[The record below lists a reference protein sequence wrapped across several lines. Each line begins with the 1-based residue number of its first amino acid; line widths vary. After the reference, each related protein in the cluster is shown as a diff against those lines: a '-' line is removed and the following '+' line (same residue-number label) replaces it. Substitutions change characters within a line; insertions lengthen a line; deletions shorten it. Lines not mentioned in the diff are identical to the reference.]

1 MGARGKGKINFS
13 LKTAAQQT
21 AQRLKLK
28 EKRPKEILE
37 TTRLRNVQGLS

>member
-1 MGARGKGKINFS
+1 MGTRGKGKINSS
-13 LKTAAQQT
+13 LKTVAQHT

-37 TTRLRNVQGLS
+37 TARLRNVEGPS